1 MRVRRHVARVR
12 LQRQS
17 ADTVQCR
24 SVRVQIDSVEL
35 NQPHAHHVMRQMQQQ
50 AGSTELDDGE
60 RCDCG
65 LPVEKSTLP
74 RGWSIHLS
82 QDPQTLGE
90 VRPTPVSSY
99 YQALHNANKSGFS
112 FMRQL
117 ITRHCSHLCAAHT
130 HPLINPLSGTR
141 NVKPIWILLKQETVS
156 GSRISWAYA
165 SLHLAP
171 DGTDNHINTPPL
183 NFLQAGCPS
192 CRPTNS
198 VKALMDIS
206 WPSGTQQQTRR
217 RGVRRSAHAGTDRR
231 TDTVP
236 LHRPCSAYV
245 QSRVYNGL

>member
-24 SVRVQIDSVEL
+24 SACVQIDSVEL
-35 NQPHAHHVMRQMQQQ
+35 NQPHAHHMMRQMQQQ

-90 VRPTPVSSY
+90 VRPTLVSSY

-112 FMRQL
+112 FIRQL

-130 HPLINPLSGTR
+130 PAYQPSVRYQKRETNLDFTEARDSERQSHQLGICKSAPRSRR
-141 NVKPIWILLKQETVS
+141 N
-156 GSRISWAYA
+156 R
-165 SLHLAP
+165 
-171 DGTDNHINTPPL
+171 
-183 NFLQAGCPS
+183 
-192 CRPTNS
+192 
-198 VKALMDIS
+198 
-206 WPSGTQQQTRR
+206 
-217 RGVRRSAHAGTDRR
+217 
-231 TDTVP
+231 
-236 LHRPCSAYV
+236 
-245 QSRVYNGL
+245 